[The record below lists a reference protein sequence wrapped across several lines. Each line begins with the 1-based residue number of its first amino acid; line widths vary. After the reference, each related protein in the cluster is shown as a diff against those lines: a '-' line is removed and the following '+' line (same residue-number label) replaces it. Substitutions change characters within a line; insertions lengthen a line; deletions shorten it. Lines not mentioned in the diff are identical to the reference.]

1 MTTVRRL
8 WLAFYVMVACFGCG
22 RPWNPRITEVQSP
35 ALIGAS
41 AEPQLSTFGDRTIL
55 SWIERKSS
63 AKGDA
68 DVAWLKF
75 SERTATGWTAPAVA
89 ATGDDWF
96 LNWADVP
103 SVVRISST
111 LLAAHWLESNGPD
124 PEGYDVRV
132 SFSRDD
138 GKTWSA
144 ATSPHHDG
152 TPTEHGFASLFP
164 AHDGGLG
171 MVWLDGRAGET
182 MSIRSAT
189 FSSDGTQTSEA
200 VVHDRVCECC
210 PTAAVVTG
218 DGVIAAFRNL
228 GDNQVRDI
236 HVARMAGDKWSTPSA
251 VHNDDWRI
259 DACPVNG
266 PALSADGQTVAVAW
280 FNAKVDQ
287 GHVFAAFSN
296 DGGRSFGEA
305 IRVDDASALGRVDVA
320 LLSDGSAAVAWIEFV
335 EGRSQFRIRRVSA
348 NGALTPST
356 VVSALASGRAS
367 GYPRLARAGQELIF
381 AWTELQNGK
390 TTVRTASWMME
401 R

>member
-22 RPWNPRITEVQSP
+22 RPWNPRITEVPSP
-35 ALIGAS
+35 ALVGAS
-41 AEPQLSTFGDRTIL
+41 AEPRLSTFGDRTIL
-55 SWIERKSS
+55 SWIERKPSTE
-63 AKGDA
+63 ADA
-68 DVAWLKF
+68 DVASLKF
-75 SERTATGWTAPAVA
+75 SERTTTGWTAPAVA

-132 SFSRDD
+132 SFSHDD

-144 ATSPHHDG
+144 PVSPHHDG
-152 TPTEHGFASLFP
+152 TPTEHGFASLYP
-164 AHDGGLG
+164 VHDGGLG

-236 HVARMAGDKWSTPSA
+236 HVARLAGDKWSTPSA

-266 PALSADGQTVAVAW
+266 PALSADGQNVAAAW

-287 GHVFAAFSN
+287 GHVFAAFSK
-296 DGGRSFGEA
+296 DGGRSFSEA
-305 IRVDDASALGRVDVA
+305 IRIDDASALGRVDVA

-348 NGALTPST
+348 NGAQTPST

-367 GYPRLARAGQELIF
+367 GYPRLARAGRELIF